1 MTQRDRLHPRVDQGY
16 LRDVAEDL
24 LRVRGERGRAG
35 QVVVLP
41 VGGGPAPRTPS
52 FGGSLY
58 TPFRRYTARRAA
70 PKPHRAASASQ
81 CRDHLSGGSRT
92 HGTARRRARPPSER
106 WFLMIPRFTPRLTRP
121 VPILAFLA
129 LGILLAPI
137 ATPALGP
144 RTP

>member
-81 CRDHLSGGSRT
+81 CRDHLSGGPRDGPTPSP
-92 HGTARRRARPPSER
+92 TALRK
-106 WFLMIPRFTPRLTRP
+106 
-121 VPILAFLA
+121 V
-129 LGILLAPI
+129 
-137 ATPALGP
+137 
-144 RTP
+144 